1 MSDPIVLHVLEA
13 LQAGGGTGRHVL
25 DIVRH
30 AHGVRHEVVV
40 PRRRHGWP
48 PDPDRLAALEAAG
61 ATLHLVAMRRAP
73 AHPGNALALRRLR
86 AIVRARRPAVV
97 HGHSAIGGVL
107 GRLAAPDDVARVYT
121 PNGIT
126 NLRPGLMVERALGR
140 RRTDVLVAVSP
151 GEAAMARDLG
161 LVAADRIETIPNG
174 IEPDAEPT
182 EVDLRSLLGV
192 PAGTPLV
199 GSVAR
204 LVHQKAPED
213 FVAVAARVPD
223 VHFVLI
229 GAGPRQRA
237 VERAVREAG
246 LGARWHHVEL
256 LPHVDRVLGQLDVFV
271 LTSRFE
277 GGPYTP
283 LEAMR
288 AGTPVVVTDVVGNR
302 DAAADGRVGLLAP
315 AGDVDGLAAAVSRL
329 LADDA
334 RRARLGAAGREHVR
348 AHHDVAE
355 QGRAHAALYARLADT
370 ASR

>member
-30 AHGVRHEVVV
+30 APGARHEVAV

-48 PDPDRLAALEAAG
+48 PDPDKLADLEAAG
-61 ATLHLVAMRRAP
+61 ALLHLVAMRRAP
-73 AHPGNALALRRLR
+73 AHPGNGLALRRLR
-86 AIVRARRPAVV
+86 ALVRDRRPAIV

-107 GRLAAPDDVARVYT
+107 GRLAAPDGVARVYT
-121 PNGIT
+121 PNGVST
-126 NLRPGLMVERALGR
+126 LRPALLVERALGR
-140 RRTDVLVAVSP
+140 RRTDVLVAVSA
-151 GEAAMARDLG
+151 GEATMARDLG
-161 LVAADRIETIPNG
+161 LVAANRIETIPNG
-174 IEPDAEPT
+174 IEPHVEPSD
-182 EVDLRSLLGV
+182 VDLRALLGI
-192 PAGTPLV
+192 PPHAPLV

-223 VHFVLI
+223 AHFVLV

-237 VERAVREAG
+237 VERAVHAAG
-246 LGARWHHVEL
+246 LGTRWHHIEL

-288 AGTPVVVTDVVGNR
+288 AGTPVVLTDVVGNR

-315 AGDVDGLAAAVSRL
+315 AGDVDELAAAVSRL

-334 RRARLGAAGREHVR
+334 RRTRLGAAGREHVR

-355 QGRAHAALYARLADT
+355 QGRAHAELYARLA
-370 ASR
+370 SR

>member
-1 MSDPIVLHVLEA
+1 VTDPIVLHVLEA

-30 AHGVRHEVVV
+30 APGVRHEVAV

-48 PDPDRLAALEAAG
+48 PDPERLAALEDAG
-61 ATLHLVAMRRAP
+61 AVLHLVAMRRTP
-73 AHPGNALALRRLR
+73 THPGNALALGRLR
-86 AIVRARRPAVV
+86 AIIRARRPTVV
-97 HGHSAIGGVL
+97 HGHSAIGGLL
-107 GRLAAPDDVARVYT
+107 GRLAAPATTARVYT

-126 NLRPGLMVERALGR
+126 TLRPGLAVERALG

-151 GEAAMARDLG
+151 GEATQARDLG
-161 LVAADRIETIPNG
+161 LVPAARIETIPNG
-174 IEPDAEPT
+174 IEPDVAPT
-182 EVDLRSLLGV
+182 DVDLRALLGI
-192 PAGTPLV
+192 PAGAPLV

-213 FVAVAARVPD
+213 FVAVAARVAD
-223 VHFVLI
+223 AHFLLV
-229 GAGPRQRA
+229 GAGPRQGA
-237 VERAVREAG
+237 VERAVRAAG
-246 LGARWHHVEL
+246 LGGRWHHIPL
-256 LPHVDRVLGQLDVFV
+256 LPNVDRALGQLDVFV

-288 AGTPVVVTDVVGNR
+288 AGTPIVLTDVVGNR

-315 AGDVDGLAAAVSRL
+315 AGDVDGLAAAVRRL

-334 RRARLGAAGREHVR
+334 RRTRLGAAGREHVR
-348 AHHDVAE
+348 THHDVAE
-355 QGRAHAALYARLADT
+355 QGRAHAELYARLRT
-370 ASR
+370 SR